1 MVAIRT
7 NKPLGSDLYRQFALL
22 VGASM
27 CFAGCQNHR
36 YAHVLDESQRD
47 MVGSHQ
53 AGAET
58 FDVLVG
64 ESVAKLLDRQI
75 AANDYPLTG
84 QPGQKRI
91 CFAGIENRSS
101 EDIGDFKDQLFEQI
115 DSAVSSSGVFQTI
128 SPRFVESGLRQLRI
142 YPADLMVPSHRAA
155 FLSVMEQQDQPF
167 DYLLFARLTSGTTQ
181 HNTSY
186 QRDYVLTLELVDLAT
201 GSHDKE
207 SAELRK
213 GYHKS
218 RISKWTGYGLM
229 R

>member
-1 MVAIRT
+1 MAAIRVVSSS
-7 NKPLGSDLYRQFALL
+7 KSVWAEALL
-22 VGASM
+22 LLAAGAT
-27 CFAGCQNHR
+27 CFAGCKNHR
-36 YAHVLDESQRD
+36 YAHVLDEGQRD

-58 FDVLVG
+58 FDVLVS
-64 ESVAKLLDRQI
+64 ESVAKLLDRQG
-75 AANDYPLTG
+75 ANGLDPLTG
-84 QPGQKRI
+84 QPCPKRI

-101 EDIGDFKDQLFEQI
+101 EDIGDFKDQLLEQI

-142 YPADLMVPSHRAA
+142 YPADLMVPSHRAEFQA
-155 FLSVMEQQDQPF
+155 IMEQQQQPF

-181 HNTSY
+181 HNASY
-186 QRDYVLTLELVDLAT
+186 QRDYVLTLELVDVESGA
-201 GSHDKE
+201 HDKE

-213 GYHKS
+213 GYHQS
-218 RISKWTGYGLM
+218 RIGKWTGYGLT